1 MNKKF
6 WKAMKVALAMST
18 ILETTYTF
26 STPALANEVSVE
38 AGGGISS
45 TVYCGK
51 EEHTHSDE
59 CYESVLTCSNEE
71 EGHVHSDECY
81 TTQLTCTK
89 EEHTHSDECY
99 KNPDNENTA
108 EPSTTATPDEDN
120 SGESTNNTTEQK
132 SDSNVNETSTDETST
147 NNLLDIKDTIEI
159 SVSTDESIYRNPTKD
174 DDGNYLYYTGE
185 APNAYLNI
193 SNPTS
198 AKIDV
203 DDGAVV
209 RLYMKFTNA
218 SPATG
223 RTSTSGSP
231 KQGEGEYTIE
241 AKSGTIYKY
250 TVTKVEDNTY
260 CFEIARPINGD
271 TINLSLSSIF
281 PNGTSVGGTNEIWAV
296 VLTAEEKEELDVD
309 GKVGIAKKPAD
320 GSNQETLKWET
331 KEDEYSVQKTCTTK
345 DTGLLGD
352 GDGGAYVP
360 KLTWNI
366 AFNRSTVDT
375 LEGVGKDYV
384 RYVEYTDEITLPD
397 GAEWDSDFVTIIKE
411 KKYTTK
417 LVYPKGYSF
426 IDNNNSEICGIYT
439 SGTSDSSSKQLDHIK
454 PTLELTDNNKLKIT
468 WIMYSKD
475 FNDKTVSDDDIPT
488 KDFSPLT
495 INLNLFEK
503 AIHIS
508 NPTES
513 TKYIINNK
521 VITDVNYSWASN
533 KQYSSE
539 VDFEV
544 SVSEANLKMDKQL
557 NSANNYFGGNGTYEI
572 TVKNEGVL
580 SYDKLG
586 HIDDQLSNYI
596 YLSSENMISLFNDEN
611 FGDKLNI
618 TILWATICDTP
629 ETKTVTKIDGTTENI
644 SVGNTSKDGNINK
657 YNGKQN
663 KDSTEMTSR
672 AEIKIF
678 KENNKI
684 AVQYGEQKLTCDID
698 SVSLQTALDKLGFI
712 NTYDTYYKLRWDFA
726 NDETVYKLN
735 GGSEIKIAIP
745 FRYKNTFMFLQS
757 DTDGSYAKDYLYS
770 GWNNAYAYT
779 IENEKITEASKNGAY
794 IYKEYFL
801 TKTASNSDG
810 AILEEMPEDGEIINY
825 TLSVKNKNSY
835 LKKNGEFLPLVDH
848 MSGAQVLLATVSEN
862 KDKDWAK
869 NMDDT
874 DIITKN
880 ETQYY
885 KLSKVGTYQNVT
897 INGLIADS
905 VTVSKTSEGLDTII
919 KWYFESVYTNNETK
933 EFTYQALV
941 DKEGI
946 APGAAKYTLGNES
959 WLGDHESHRLYA
971 NMDTIPYLTFSFDK
985 KIVSQ
990 DDISASTKEV
1000 GRSTSGVGEGET
1012 VYYRLTFYPSDAS
1025 YTINGSSISDAL
1037 PYGLIKN
1044 GTEYL
1049 KWNKSESNESGSVWI
1064 EEYQGYE
1071 DIQNADGYY
1080 IEGDKNQQYIKWNDD
1095 FSITVGDKPVYIYVR
1110 LTFPTEANWQE
1121 YCTNYSST
1129 ELYNTFYVYGV
1140 PSTVSHNTKTT
1151 AKAYLQKGVFAN
1163 LYYNGNYIA
1172 GFNLENN
1179 SLFYYGNND
1188 STNRA
1193 IAYYAVLYN
1202 DGNTRLYV
1210 QDMQDILPDGFTF
1223 KTLVNNS
1230 SDIQQSSWKTAYDSK
1245 NIGDFYAYPPVMAK
1259 DSSGAKVNWRNA
1271 HLKAEIDEN
1280 DPQKITFKI
1289 SQNEL
1294 SNKPE
1299 NNIKYDTVRKMYY
1312 LDPGEGIC
1320 FGYICATNEYTDTKD
1335 TAINSIAMP
1344 YYDYNEGGVVV
1355 SDSSFT
1361 NSYDKAILNPN
1372 DGYCNVINNNK
1383 ASSMGYSGG
1392 SDETKWL
1399 ESEVSV
1405 VRGGIKPGIT
1415 KALTGLITAKGE
1427 TITGN
1432 IVSAYPT
1439 DTLCWTITADNDGD
1453 YSIVDYVLT
1462 DSMPKPYLFNG
1473 KVNYRTTND
1482 GTTDERL
1489 AYQGYLF
1496 DIGELNEEDNTV
1508 LLSSNDGATSEKL
1521 TINGEFKTL
1530 KVYWTHRY
1538 ATAKPDSYS
1547 EIDVQIKESD
1557 SEYTLY
1563 IRFKDKQFALRE
1575 HQSGILTLNTKNTTS
1590 NLVNSVYVNHCYI
1603 TPMNQTWDGS
1613 VNKGN
1618 YTVLDAF
1625 DKEKMSTVQN
1635 GAPVTTSY
1643 GYTTSS
1649 IKSITQVGNEENKSD
1664 STKAINYIVLPNK
1677 ETEFTYTLAV
1687 ENAKQA
1693 IGKMVIIDGLPEI
1706 GDHSSFQNDDLRYS
1720 EFKVRLADDIN
1731 MKVTVKLEDN
1741 TIKELTEDQYIV
1753 EYNTKTEFDSK
1764 DWDGSSSWST
1774 DSTNARSLRIKIEDE
1789 TGELIP
1795 AKAILYVSFNAVID
1809 GDANAGQIA
1818 WNSFGYHYS
1827 VVGSSSELEAAP
1839 LKVGV
1844 MLPTI
1849 PTIQKSLVDSSNN
1862 AVNASNNETFKY
1874 IIYTGSSLKLSN
1886 QEELLNALVND
1897 TNREFTVIETTVKK
1911 GKSQTDKIKLDNC
1924 KVYTYSDGTLIETD
1938 ADFTWKNEQQYTVV
1952 ELPNDSIYQ
1961 FKSINNNTVSSG
1973 YTFTYTANVA
1983 YNLSVVNYFDSWN
1996 FKVKKVDGE
2005 DSSIVLKDAYFA
2017 LYSLYER
2024 DAIAMEDYE
2033 TLSVKPDKEIEYDD
2047 QTWYLSRVSSTDTNG
2062 LINWNSLGRDKYLYK
2077 EVKAPAQYELNDQMH
2092 IVVKTSGENVIEV
2105 KNNLAYITLSAK
2117 KEWNDTISD
2126 GEINKASRPESITV
2140 SVKNRDEVV
2149 DTLTLSGSNN
2159 WSATSKKLLKY
2170 DSTGKEID
2178 YKLVEESVDG
2188 YVSTSSIEDDG
2199 TIKFTN
2205 TLTSVS
2211 ISKVNT
2217 DLIALEGAKL
2227 QLFEGDTK
2235 VDEWI
2240 SSTTPHVIKGLKIGT
2255 TYTLKEIE
2263 APTDYLITND
2273 ITFTIKTD
2281 GTVQT
2286 SADVENGVVFMKDTP
2301 IEKTSFTVNKVWVD
2315 EDNYY
2320 QLRPTSIEVQLTQTL
2335 NDETTNVGDPVRI
2348 TGDSWSYTW
2357 NDLPKTDANG
2367 NAITYKV
2374 AEVSISDKY
2383 TSNVSEDGKT
2393 ITNTLKTGSL
2403 TFTKTIDGSV
2413 TDSDLKN
2420 LSFVISGPNGYSKEV
2435 KYSEM
2440 TNVVSGKRTYTI
2452 NSLLPGEYTVIEKN
2466 AEVNG
2471 YSITTTYKD
2480 GASKTVEIDKTSTID
2495 ITNQY
2500 SKNKEPKKDEPKT
2513 VTPEKEYQLVRTSA
2527 E

>member
-6 WKAMKVALAMST
+6 WKVVKVALAMST

-26 STPALANEVSVE
+26 STPALANEIPVE
-38 AGGGISS
+38 AGGGITSS
-45 TVYCGK
+45 IYCGK

-81 TTQLTCTK
+81 STQLTCTK
-89 EEHTHSDECY
+89 EEHTHSEECY

-108 EPSTTATPDEDN
+108 EPSSTATPDEDN
-120 SGESTNNTTEQK
+120 SDESTNNTTEE
-132 SDSNVNETSTDETST
+132 DSESASEETSINDDSE
-147 NNLLDIKDTIEI
+147 NNLFDIKDTIDISI
-159 SVSTDESIYRNPTKD
+159 SVEESTYRNPTKD
-174 DDGNYLYYTGE
+174 EDEKYLYYTGE
-185 APNAYLNI
+185 APNVYLNI

-209 RLYMKFTNA
+209 RFYMQFTNA
-218 SPATG
+218 ESGTE

-250 TVTKVEDNTY
+250 IVTKINDNTY
-260 CFEIARPINGD
+260 CFEIGRPINGD
-271 TINLSLSSIF
+271 TINLSLPSIF
-281 PNGTSVGGTNEIWAV
+281 PNGTSVGGTNEVWAV
-296 VLTAEEKEELDVD
+296 VLTAEEKEALDVD
-309 GKVGIAKKPAD
+309 GKVGIADKPTD

-331 KEDEYSVQKTCTTK
+331 KADEYSVQKKCTT
-345 DTGLLGD
+345 TSTELLGD
-352 GDGGAYVP
+352 GEGGAYVP
-360 KLTWNI
+360 QLSWNI
-366 AFNRSTVDT
+366 TFNRSTVDT

-384 RYVEYTDEITLPD
+384 RYVEYSDEITLPD
-397 GAEWDSDFVTIIKE
+397 DAKWDSDFAKIINE
-411 KKYTTK
+411 KKYTIKDTY
-417 LVYPKGYSF
+417 LKGYSF
-426 IDNNNSEICGIYT
+426 NDENGNEICVVNGN
-439 SGTSDSSSKQLDHIK
+439 SSAVYRQLAHEK

-468 WIMYSKD
+468 WKIYNSD
-475 FNDKTVSDDDIPT
+475 FDYKKVSDNDIPT
-488 KDFSPLT
+488 KDFNNPSVT
-495 INLNLFEK
+495 LNLYEK
-503 AIHIS
+503 AIHID
-508 NPTES
+508 NPTED

-521 VITDVNYSWASN
+521 VTTDVNYTWEKN
-533 KQYSSE
+533 KQYSNE

-544 SVSEANLKMDKQL
+544 SVSEANMKMTKKF
-557 NSANNYFGGNGTYEI
+557 NSGKNAYFGGNGTYEI

-580 SYDKLG
+580 SYNKLG
-586 HIDDQLSNYI
+586 HIDDTMTYSM
-596 YLSSENMISLFNDEN
+596 YLSPENMISLFNDKN

-618 TILWATICDTP
+618 TILDATICDTP

-644 SVGNTSKDGNINK
+644 SVGNTSKDGNVNK

-663 KDSTEMTSR
+663 KDSTVKDTR
-672 AEIKIF
+672 AQITIF
-678 KENNKI
+678 KENEKI
-684 AVQYGEQKLTCDID
+684 VVQYGEQKLTCDMD
-698 SVSLQTALDKLGFI
+698 SDSLQTTLDSLGFI
-712 NTYDTYYKLRWDFA
+712 ITNDTRYKLIWNLA
-726 NDETVYKLN
+726 SAETEYELK
-735 GGSEIKIAIP
+735 GGNEIKFVIP
-745 FRYKNTFMFLQS
+745 YRYKNTFMFLQS
-757 DTDGSYAKDYLYS
+757 DTDGSYTKDELYA
-770 GWNNAYAYT
+770 GYNYAYAYT
-779 IENEKITEASKNGAY
+779 IEDKKIAEAVDSSEY
-794 IYKEYFL
+794 IRREYFL
-801 TKTASNSDG
+801 TKTATNLDG
-810 AILEEMPEDGEIINY
+810 TNLEEMPEDGEIINY
-825 TLSVKNKNSY
+825 TLSVKNRNTY
-835 LKKNGEFLPLVDH
+835 LKENGEFIPLVDH
-848 MSGAQVLLATVSEN
+848 MSGAQVLLVKVSEN

-874 DIITKN
+874 DIFTKDG
-880 ETQYY
+880 TQYY

-897 INGLIADS
+897 INGLISDS
-905 VTVSKTSEGLDTII
+905 VIVSKTSTGLDTII
-919 KWYFESVYTNNETK
+919 KWYFESVYSDGKAK
-933 EFTYQALV
+933 EFAYQALV

-946 APGAAKYTLGNES
+946 ASGAAKYTLGNES

-971 NMDTIPYLTFSFDK
+971 SMGTISYLTFGFDK

-990 DDISASTKEV
+990 DDIASSTKEV
-1000 GRSTSGVGEGET
+1000 GRTTSGVGEGET
-1012 VYYRLTFYPSDAS
+1012 VYYRLTFYPSDNS

-1044 GTEYL
+1044 KTEYL
-1049 KWNKSESNESGSVWI
+1049 KWNKSDSNESGSVWI
-1064 EEYQGYE
+1064 EAYQGYE
-1071 DIQNADGYY
+1071 DIQNKDDYY
-1080 IEGDKNQQYIKWNDD
+1080 IEGDSNQQYIKWNDD
-1095 FSITVGDKPVYIYVR
+1095 FSITVGNKPVYIYVR
-1110 LTFPTEANWQE
+1110 LTFPSDDNWQE

-1140 PSTVSHNTKTT
+1140 PSSVSHNTKTA
-1151 AKAYLQKGVFAN
+1151 AKAYLQKGIYAN
-1163 LYYNGNYIA
+1163 LYYRDTYSA
-1172 GFNLENN
+1172 SFNLEDN
-1179 SLFYYGNND
+1179 SLLYYGNND
-1188 STNRA
+1188 GTNRA
-1193 IAYYAVLYN
+1193 IVYYAVLYN
-1202 DGNTRLYV
+1202 GGDTRLYV
-1210 QDMQDILPDGFTF
+1210 QDLQDILPEGFTF
-1223 KTLVNNS
+1223 KTLVNTKV
-1230 SDIQQSSWKTAYDSK
+1230 DVDQSYWNTAYYSK
-1245 NIGDFYAYPPVMAK
+1245 GIGDFFAYPPVMAK
-1259 DSSGAKVNWRNA
+1259 ESNGVKVNWKNA
-1271 HLKAEIDEN
+1271 NLKAEIDEN

-1289 SQNEL
+1289 SQYTLPYKTEY
-1294 SNKPE
+1294 
-1299 NNIKYDTVRKMYY
+1299 NIKYDTVRKMYY
-1312 LDPGEGIC
+1312 LDPGEGIS
-1320 FGYICATNEYTDTKD
+1320 FGYICATNEYMETND
-1335 TAINSIAMP
+1335 TAINSITMP

-1361 NSYDKAILNPN
+1361 NSYDKKILNPN
-1372 DGYCNVINNNK
+1372 DGNCNVINNDK

-1392 SDETKWL
+1392 SDDTQWL
-1399 ESEVSV
+1399 ESNVSV

-1427 TITGN
+1427 TITDN

-1462 DSMPKPYLFNG
+1462 DSMPKPYFFNG
-1473 KVNYRTTND
+1473 KINYNLTND
-1482 GTTDERL
+1482 RS
-1489 AYQGYLF
+1489 AYNGYLF
-1496 DIGELNEEDNTV
+1496 EIGELNKEDNTV
-1508 LLSSNDGATSEKL
+1508 LLSSNDGKTSEKL
-1521 TINGEFKTL
+1521 TINGEYETL
-1530 KVYWTHRY
+1530 KVYWDYKWNTKTDNY
-1538 ATAKPDSYS
+1538 L
-1547 EIDVQIKESD
+1547 EVDVQIKETD

-1563 IRFKDKQFALRE
+1563 IRFKDKQFAIPE
-1575 HQSGILTLNTKNTTS
+1575 HQSGTLTFNTKNTTN
-1590 NLVNSVYVNHCYI
+1590 NLVNTVYVNHCYI

-1618 YTVLDAF
+1618 YTVLDTF
-1625 DKEKMSTVQN
+1625 DKEKMSTVKN

-1649 IKSITQVGNEENKSD
+1649 IKSITQVGNEENKTD

-1693 IGKMVIIDGLPEI
+1693 IGNIVIIDGLPEI
-1706 GDHSSFQNDDLRYS
+1706 GDHSCFQNDDARYS
-1720 EFKVRLADDIN
+1720 EFKVSLADDMN
-1731 MKVTVKLEDN
+1731 MKVTVKLEDG
-1741 TIKELTEDQYIV
+1741 TIKELTSDQYIV

-1764 DWDGSSSWST
+1764 DWDGSSSWNT
-1774 DSTNARSLRIKIEDE
+1774 DSTNARSLRVKITDE

-1809 GDANAGQIA
+1809 GEASAGQIA

-1849 PTIQKSLVDSSNN
+1849 PTIQKSLVDNSNN
-1862 AVNASNNETFKY
+1862 AVNASKDETFKY
-1874 IIYTGSSLKLSN
+1874 IIYTGSSLKLRN
-1886 QEELLNALVND
+1886 QEELLNVLAND
-1897 TNREFTVIETTVKK
+1897 ADRQFTVTETTVKK
-1911 GKSQTDKIKLDNC
+1911 GNSQTDKIKLDDC
-1924 KVYTYSDGTLIETD
+1924 KVHTYSDGTLIETD
-1938 ADFTWKNEQQYTVV
+1938 TDFTWENEKQYTVV

-1961 FKSINNNTVSSG
+1961 FKSINNNTISTG
-1973 YTFTYTANVA
+1973 YTFTYAANVA

-1996 FKVKKVDGE
+1996 FKVKKVDND

-2024 DAIAMEDYE
+2024 DAMATEDYE
-2033 TLSVKPDKEIEYDD
+2033 SLNVKPDKEIEYGV
-2047 QTWYLSRVSSTDTNG
+2047 QTWYLSRVSSTDING
-2062 LINWNSLGRDKYLYK
+2062 LINWDNLGRDKYIFK
-2077 EVKAPAQYELNDQMH
+2077 EVKAPAQYELNNQVY
-2092 IVVKTSGENVIEV
+2092 VVTKTSGENTIEV
-2105 KNNLAYITLSAK
+2105 KNNLVYITLSAK
-2117 KEWNDTISD
+2117 KEWNDTVND
-2126 GEINKASRPESITV
+2126 GETNKTSRPESITV
-2140 SVKNRDEVV
+2140 DVKNGNEIV
-2149 DTLTLSGSNN
+2149 DTLTLNSSNN

-2188 YVSTSSIEDDG
+2188 YISTSSIEEDG

-2217 DLIALEGAKL
+2217 DLVALEGAKL
-2227 QLFEGDTK
+2227 QLLDGTTK

-2273 ITFTIKTD
+2273 ITFTITSD

-2286 SADVENGVVFMKDTP
+2286 SADVENNVIFMKDTP

-2335 NDETTNVGDPVRI
+2335 NGETTNVGDAVTI
-2348 TGDSWSYTW
+2348 TGDLWSYTW
-2357 NDLPKTDANG
+2357 NDLPTTDANG
-2367 NAITYKV
+2367 NAITYKA
-2374 AEVSISDKY
+2374 AEVNISEEY
-2383 TSNVSEDGKT
+2383 TSSVSEDGKT
-2393 ITNTLKTGSL
+2393 ITNTLKTGNL

-2413 TDSDLKN
+2413 TDNDLMN
-2420 LSFVISGPNGYSKEV
+2420 LYFVISGPNGYSKEV

-2452 NSLLPGEYTVIEKN
+2452 NGLLPGEYTVTEKN
-2466 AEVNG
+2466 VEVSG
-2471 YSITTTYKD
+2471 YSVSTTYKD
-2480 GASKTVEIDKTSTID
+2480 DKTKKVEVDKTVTID
-2495 ITNQY
+2495 ITNKY
-2500 SKNKEPKKDEPKT
+2500 TKNKDPKKDEPKK